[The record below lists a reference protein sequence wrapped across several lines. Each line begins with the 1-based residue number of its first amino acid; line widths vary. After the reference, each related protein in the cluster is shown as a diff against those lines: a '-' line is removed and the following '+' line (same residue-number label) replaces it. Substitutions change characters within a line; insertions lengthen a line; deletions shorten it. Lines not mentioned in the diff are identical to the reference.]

1 MFIFGF
7 ILYDILRLAS
17 MLRLCRGFGAVRGC
31 HDVKALLSGLDLLHE
46 ALDVKMVTMTDVLL
60 RCVRGAPL
68 YLRP

>member
-31 HDVKALLSGLDLLHE
+31 HDVKGVAIWTGLV
-46 ALDVKMVTMTDVLL
+46 A
-60 RCVRGAPL
+60 RGA
-68 YLRP
+68 RC